1 MIVRFLFLLVLF
13 ISNAQYG
20 QQLNPSIKNYSINDY
35 NADNQNWGID
45 VDDNGVVFV
54 ANNKGLLRYNG
65 QKWTLFNLPNNTII
79 RSVLCL
85 DNKIYTGSYEEFGFW
100 EKDAFGNYKY
110 TSLTS
115 LFLKDFEFTSDEIW
129 QIIPYKESI
138 IFRSFSR
145 LYIYNGKSIKIIE
158 DSENILNLVV
168 YQNNLIANSILRGL
182 LFLNDANKLIV
193 HPLSE
198 KYKEI
203 KNTATLKDLLFIYD
217 ENYGAVLV
225 SDNNTTPLSKGLN
238 NLLKE
243 FVLNK
248 VSFISENKLLLGTVK
263 NGTIIYEIDKKSIKI
278 IDKISGLQNNTILG
292 QKVKNNS
299 IWLSLD
305 NGVSKINIKNFNEF
319 YKDFSGKLGAV
330 YDIAFLKNKM
340 YLASN
345 TGLYTFK
352 NKSLELVNNT
362 EGHIWNLY
370 THKDDLL
377 CAHNSGMKIFNNKKQ
392 IYDNAEMSGVYS
404 LKKIP
409 NKSDHFLLGTY
420 IGISILK
427 KTNNDKWSASI
438 VKNIAFPVNNIEF
451 ESDSIIW
458 ITHPYKGLYRAKID
472 FTKNSITTLNSFT
485 ENNSLKDYKT
495 NLYKVDDKLLFYN
508 SNNYFTYSNANK
520 TFVSYKGLDNIKNND
535 FISDDKGGNWFINE
549 NKEIA
554 YKNKELEVN
563 YTLNSTQIK
572 ERLVT
577 GFEKI
582 IVYND
587 SIRFLNLNDGFVK
600 FIFQKSKDD
609 LKNKVITPII
619 DKIYTQENE
628 LKINEFQIKVPFK
641 ESKLITMELYSP
653 NEYENKIHFNLD
665 GKIKYT
671 GKSNNGKIELQ
682 NLSYGDYSLNLKSI
696 DSIYQTKTL
705 DLTITVLRPWYLSYW
720 MFAVYSLILFVILLI
735 IREFIKKKFK
745 REQTKIHKE
754 LVLNTQKKINKIE
767 KENLKNEIKTKK
779 KVLATITESII
790 KKNEIIIILKNELI
804 RIAKTYPEQYI
815 SQKLL
820 KVANDSIS
828 NNRDWKVFEE
838 SFNDLHEDF
847 LKKLVYQF
855 PKLTSKDLKLC
866 AYIKTGYTSKDI
878 APLLGITV
886 RGIEIQRYRLRKKMS
901 LPKDQSIF
909 DFLIS
914 FE

>member
-720 MFAVYSLILFVILLI
+720 MFAVYLLILFVILFI

>member
-641 ESKLITMELYSP
+641 ESKLITIELYSP

-720 MFAVYSLILFVILLI
+720 MFAVYLLILFVILFI

>member
-508 SNNYFTYSNANK
+508 SDNYFTYANANK

-641 ESKLITMELYSP
+641 ESKLITIELYSP

>member
-377 CAHNSGMKIFNNKKQ
+377 CAHNSGIKIFNNKKQ

-705 DLTITVLRPWYLSYW
+705 NLTITVLRPWYLSYW
-720 MFAVYSLILFVILLI
+720 MFAVYLLILFVILFI